1 MYGWR
6 GRIGLI
12 VPSSNT
18 TCEEEFHLMAP
29 EGVSIHTARAFNPEV
44 KAEEEKEAAILQ
56 MNSEIVKAAREL
68 GSVEPAVI
76 VYACTTGSF
85 IKGPGYDREIG
96 ERIKG
101 ETGVP
106 GVSTTTAVT
115 EALKALGLKRAVLAT
130 PYHEKIGER
139 EKAFFENAI
148 PDFRF
153 VVEKHLGIVP
163 NLPKGRLTPYSA
175 YKTARDIDTQE
186 ADGIFISCTNWRT
199 IEIIE
204 ELEADTGKPVVT
216 SNQASMWMALKIMGV
231 FGIEGY
237 GKLFCT

>member
-18 TCEEEFHLMAP
+18 TCEGEFHRMAP
-29 EGVSIHTARAFNPEV
+29 EGVSIQTARVFNPEV
-44 KAEEEKEAAILQ
+44 KAEEEKEAAILE

-85 IKGPGYDREIG
+85 IKGPGYDQEIG
-96 ERIKG
+96 EKIKG

-115 EALKALGLKRAVLAT
+115 EALKAFGLKRAVLAT

-148 PDFRF
+148 PDFKF
-153 VVEKHLGIVP
+153 VAEKHLGIVP
-163 NLPKGRLTPYSA
+163 NIPKGRLNPYSA

-216 SNQASMWMALKIMGV
+216 SNQASMWMALKIMRV
-231 FGIEGY
+231 SGIEGY
-237 GKLFCT
+237 GKLFCK

>member
-1 MYGWR
+1 M
-6 GRIGLI
+6 
-12 VPSSNT
+12 S
-18 TCEEEFHLMAP
+18 P
-29 EGVSIHTARAFNPEV
+29 EGVSIQTARVFNPEV
-44 KAEEEKEAAILQ
+44 KTEEEKEAAILE

-68 GSVEPAVI
+68 GSVEPAVT

-85 IKGPGYDREIG
+85 IKRPGYDQEIG
-96 ERIKG
+96 EKIKG

-106 GVSTTTAVT
+106 GVSTTTAVA
-115 EALKALGLKRAVLAT
+115 EALKAFGIKRVALAT
-130 PYHEKIGER
+130 PYNQKIGER

-148 PDFRF
+148 PDFKD

-163 NLPKGRLTPYSA
+163 NIPKGRLTPYSA

-204 ELEADTGKPVVT
+204 EIEADTGKPVVT
-216 SNQASMWMALKIMGV
+216 SNQASM
-231 FGIEGY
+231 
-237 GKLFCT
+237 